1 MSNMKNLGTMRRFTQ
16 ALLLAL
22 LLNLSG
28 HMFLHLSDATPE
40 ADETHFTSHQESEK
54 FSAPPHQ
61 CSICQ
66 DQQQLALDS
75 PSSNSYFIETPI
87 ISQNRNSLSAPAS
100 PVFTNLS
107 DRAPP
112 RR

>member
-1 MSNMKNLGTMRRFTQ
+1 MKNLGTMRRFTQ

-28 HMFLHLSDATPE
+28 HMFLHLSDAPLE
-40 ADETHFTSHQESEK
+40 ADETHFTSHKESENY
-54 FSAPPHQ
+54 SAPQHQ

-75 PSSNSYFIETPI
+75 PSSTAYFIEVQNITPKR
-87 ISQNRNSLSAPAS
+87 STLLTPAS
-100 PVFTNLS
+100 IVFTNQS

-112 RR
+112 RC